1 MASFVVGL
9 VATAASGVTLWWFMP
24 TNGVASR
31 YMTMPF
37 VQTLVPIG
45 ITSGFA
51 IGVTLMLRGIL
62 S

>member
-9 VATAASGVTLWWFMP
+9 VVTAASGAALWYFMP
-24 TNGVASR
+24 KNGVVSR